1 METSEVVA
9 PNRGNLMKI
18 LVSVRAFF
26 SMPDGKPKRYI
37 DRREIPIYINPDR
50 YSLMDLSADLA
61 KSIDWGSRQLI
72 SFWYPDPDCN
82 DEEYIEVRTD
92 KHLWR
97 LLVRHKPQ
105 NLLRLHCQV
114 NDLEGPIA
122 VSPSK
127 NTLENQKSQD
137 RTPCTPPQCI
147 PLLAE
152 QTQPT
157 QECTPNECAKNECA
171 LNKCPLLESPKCA
184 SKKKT
189 AANVKDGLVD
199 VDLGTKNSGLDAESL
214 GSSDDSLAVDSNS
227 SYTSA
232 DDSSSS
238 DSDCEYEPESC
249 SEDSE
254 VNDDVDSDTDDE
266 VVYTHDI
273 DKPCVDEGTFFQ
285 IVNQCKKAFT
295 HHAVLKA
302 YGFFTKK
309 KDKTRLILVC
319 KRAKEENCKWRI
331 HASCKRGTKIC
342 QIKRNKIEHICSS
355 VNRSGEDMAS
365 SSWVCDRVIDM
376 LREKPSLGP
385 KELQERL
392 ERKYHITVGY
402 DKVFKGKEK
411 ALEKLFGKWD
421 DSYALLFTFKEELLK
436 SAPGSKVQIDIE
448 EHNGQMCFKRLFIAL
463 KPCIDGFLLGC
474 RPYIAMDSTHLV
486 GKNKGQ
492 LAAAVAI
499 DGNNWMFPVAFGVIE
514 TESIESWT

>member
-1 METSEVVA
+1 MGVGGIPMGVGGGF
-9 PNRGNLMKI
+9 RGNLMKI

-26 SMPDGKPKRYI
+26 SMPD
-37 DRREIPIYINPDR
+37 
-50 YSLMDLSADLA
+50 
-61 KSIDWGSRQLI
+61 
-72 SFWYPDPDCN
+72 DCN

-189 AANVKDGLVD
+189 AANVKDGFVD
-199 VDLGTKNSGLDAESL
+199 VDLGTKNSGSNAESL

-266 VVYTHDI
+266 SV
-273 DKPCVDEGTFFQ
+273 
-285 IVNQCKKAFT
+285 
-295 HHAVLKA
+295 
-302 YGFFTKK
+302 
-309 KDKTRLILVC
+309 ILAC
-319 KRAKEENCKWRI
+319 
-331 HASCKRGTKIC
+331 
-342 QIKRNKIEHICSS
+342 
-355 VNRSGEDMAS
+355 
-365 SSWVCDRVIDM
+365 
-376 LREKPSLGP
+376 P
-385 KELQERL
+385 
-392 ERKYHITVGY
+392 TV
-402 DKVFKGKEK
+402 K
-411 ALEKLFGKWD
+411 
-421 DSYALLFTFKEELLK
+421 
-436 SAPGSKVQIDIE
+436 
-448 EHNGQMCFKRLFIAL
+448 
-463 KPCIDGFLLGC
+463 
-474 RPYIAMDSTHLV
+474 
-486 GKNKGQ
+486 
-492 LAAAVAI
+492 
-499 DGNNWMFPVAFGVIE
+499 PVAFYQLMKNQWQNDKYGKP
-514 TESIESWT
+514 